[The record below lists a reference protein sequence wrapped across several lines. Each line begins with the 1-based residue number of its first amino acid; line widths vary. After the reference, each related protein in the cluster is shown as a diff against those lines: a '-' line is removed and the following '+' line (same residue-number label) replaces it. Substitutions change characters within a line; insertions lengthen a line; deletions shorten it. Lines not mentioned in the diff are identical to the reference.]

1 MTTPAAPIS
10 SRTGALF
17 TTAGVWWHRLS
28 PLVGLALFAV
38 AILVLGGELR
48 KMPPRELA
56 ATMRAMPGS
65 ALALAALLTF
75 LNYLILTG
83 YDQLAF
89 VYIRRPI
96 ARWQIAM
103 ASFVGY
109 AIANNV
115 GFALHKL
122 IDCAGRP
129 FRPFNTPNPFL
140 PMSQVLWADAIFV
153 RDFTRLDAYSDD
165 DLLKAAAILDVVY
178 SSYDLVGLLLAEYD
192 KRAKSSVRQ
201 AYVSDLQKRSSLSVR
216 VLNIMDH
223 PA

>member
-1 MTTPAAPIS
+1 M
-10 SRTGALF
+10 
-17 TTAGVWWHRLS
+17 WWHRLS

-56 ATMRAMPGS
+56 ATMRAMPTS

-115 GFALHKL
+115 GFALL
-122 IDCAGRP
+122 SGTSARYRFYSRWGLSGEDISRVVLFYSSTYWLGLNVVGGWALAGGEI
-129 FRPFNTPNPFL
+129 
-140 PMSQVLWADAIFV
+140 QGI
-153 RDFTRLDAYSDD
+153 DAYVPGLAGASDRV
-165 DLLKAAAILDVVY
+165 AVPPQR
-178 SSYDLVGLLLAEYD
+178 VGLPAV
-192 KRAKSSVRQ
+192 RA
-201 AYVSDLQKRSSLSVR
+201 
-216 VLNIMDH
+216 
-223 PA
+223 